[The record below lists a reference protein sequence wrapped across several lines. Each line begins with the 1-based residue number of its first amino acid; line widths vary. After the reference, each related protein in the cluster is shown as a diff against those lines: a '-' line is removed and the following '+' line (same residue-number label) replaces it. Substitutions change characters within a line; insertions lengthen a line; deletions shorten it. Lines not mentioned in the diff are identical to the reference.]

1 VKKLALDEIIGL
13 DRYEQIRDDFRRRII
28 ELKKHRR
35 VAVGGQVTFVFE
47 NRETMLFQTQ
57 EMLRAE
63 HIADLDK
70 IREELEVYNELIPEQ
85 NELSSTMLIEITES
99 EKIRPTLVGLIG
111 IDRAVRMEIGN
122 SITIPGEFEGGRSK
136 EDNVSAVQYVRFK
149 LDDRARQAFVE
160 RREPVRLVID
170 HPQYRH
176 SAPIQGAV
184 RESLAQDLT
193 AP

>member
-99 EKIRPTLVGLIG
+99 EKIRPTLIGLIG